1 MQSLELKYDE
11 QCDCW
16 VLEPFDGTIHSVSK
30 SLPSPSS
37 FSAPSPSCFTSPT
50 TYFTVP
56 SLPKRRE
63 GRFLFGKIVVRF
75 WKFFKPRLY
84 SGTAKNDSNGMRPC
98 GGDDSAK
105 TRSGMQSPL
114 QGQHH
119 AEYYSAMSADER
131 DENLKE
137 VIFYCRKS
145 SSTEPTEVALWSIG
159 TSSNYKCKASVTL
172 ALHGS
177 LDSKVHELQNDHV
190 ETVKQ

>member
-16 VLEPFDGTIHSVSK
+16 VLEPFDGSIHSVSK

-56 SLPKRRE
+56 SLPKPRE

-75 WKFFKPRLY
+75 WKCFKPRLY

-145 SSTEPTEVALWSIG
+145 SSTEPTEVKPCKGDPFYFVVFSCPYLMDALPSIPLEI
-159 TSSNYKCKASVTL
+159 TRFCIRKKVISS
-172 ALHGS
+172 
-177 LDSKVHELQNDHV
+177 
-190 ETVKQ
+190 